1 MHRPITGLKLIVHP
15 AQAFLAPQLEEHIE
29 DTGRFALAGQR
40 GAQRLRDLAQSRAGR
55 IRRATHCRI
64 QSLRG
69 PFGKLAKSIAGLGQQ
84 SASVRSEEHTS
95 ELPSLMRI
103 SYAVFCL
110 KKQTKIPDS
119 TIHSLISKL
128 YVIA

>member
-1 MHRPITGLKLIVHP
+1 MCFLNACGGVFCFKEKTADEMRISDWSSDVCSSDLRPRTGLKLIVHP

-64 QSLRG
+64 Q
-69 PFGKLAKSIAGLGQQ
+69 
-84 SASVRSEEHTS
+84 
-95 ELPSLMRI
+95 
-103 SYAVFCL
+103 
-110 KKQTKIPDS
+110 
-119 TIHSLISKL
+119 
-128 YVIA
+128 